1 MNERSISHFQNMLNR
16 RDIICIALR
25 SDQSMA
31 GWLGAEL
38 NQGVPCHYKLAFEQ
52 FETRLYWWK
61 GVRENMRH
69 ALARNSDL
77 WFDSHRLL
85 VTGIKTA
92 FLLVHNP
99 PTLPQY
105 ILKGRRMWKEEKIN
119 EQPSTIV
126 NSSSSEDDWL
136 CDDCTLEEDQRIRGW
151 LLRTV
156 REDGW
161 GRAPA
166 PSPASPPGCPPGG
179 RSASCT
185 VTRPSIT
192 GNCTGGSPR
201 CGASH
206 SWPRPIPA
214 SGAQRLTR
222 TQCKYR
228 VTCWQQSV
236 STTWGSAFIS
246 I

>member
-1 MNERSISHFQNMLNR
+1 MLNR
-16 RDIICIALR
+16 KDTICIALR

-31 GWLGAEL
+31 GWLVAEL

-69 ALARNSDL
+69 ALARNSAL

-85 VTGIKTA
+85 VTGSQTV

-126 NSSSSEDDWL
+126 NSSSEDDWL
-136 CDDCTLEEDQRIRGW
+136 CDDCTLLEEDGCSGQWERLAEARPWLPVQPGHWAARLVEGLLRARWPDQVLQETIRKEVPGAEPRPRDLARCQPQGLRGW
-151 LLRTV
+151 PGLNVSHPVFIQGYLLT
-156 REDGW
+156 
-161 GRAPA
+161 A
-166 PSPASPPGCPPGG
+166 
-179 RSASCT
+179 
-185 VTRPSIT
+185 
-192 GNCTGGSPR
+192 
-201 CGASH
+201 
-206 SWPRPIPA
+206 
-214 SGAQRLTR
+214 
-222 TQCKYR
+222 
-228 VTCWQQSV
+228 V
-236 STTWGSAFIS
+236 SEHNMRICFY
-246 I
+246 